1 MSLENASYEERDA
14 LALLAKDLSN
24 NPETRS
30 QFMQLTRKVRPEVA
44 MPELEIQERVNS
56 QLDQYQQKISNL
68 EAKLQERDAVNNLE
82 QRRKGLLDKGLVE
95 NRDQIQDVEKLML
108 EKGITNHEAAAEY
121 HNFMKQAAVPTPT
134 GYNPNPMKQFDLSAF
149 RKNPIQAAR
158 DVAAQAMQ
166 EFKKPTRPIGL

>member
-44 MPELEIQERVNS
+44 MPELEIQERVNT
-56 QLDQYQQKISNL
+56 QLDKYQQKISSL

-82 QRRKGLLDKGLVE
+82 QRRKSILDKGLVN
-95 NRDQIQDVEKLML
+95 NRDEIQDVEKIML

-158 DVAAQAMQ
+158 DVAAQAMS

>member
-44 MPELEIQERVNS
+44 MPELEIQERVNT
-56 QLDQYQQKISNL
+56 QLDSYQQKISSL

-82 QRRKGLLDKGLVE
+82 QRRKALLDKGLVQSRE
-95 NRDQIQDVEKLML
+95 QIQDVEKIML
-108 EKGITNHEAAAEY
+108 EKGITNHEAAAEF

>member
-56 QLDQYQQKISNL
+56 QLDQYQQKISSL
-68 EAKLQERDAVNNLE
+68 EAKLQERDVVNNLE
-82 QRRKGLLDKGLVE
+82 QRRKALLDKRLVE
-95 NRDQIQDVEKLML
+95 SRDQIQDVEKIML

-121 HNFMKQAAVPTPT
+121 YNFMKQAAVPTPT

>member
-44 MPELEIQERVNS
+44 MPELEIQERVNT
-56 QLDQYQQKISNL
+56 QLDSYQQKISSL

-82 QRRKGLLDKGLVE
+82 QRRKALLDKGLVQSRE
-95 NRDQIQDVEKLML
+95 QIQDVEKIML
-108 EKGITNHEAAAEY
+108 EKGITNHEAAAEF

-134 GYNPNPMKQFDLSAF
+134 GYNPNPMRQFDLSAF

>member
-44 MPELEIQERVNS
+44 MPELEIQERVNT
-56 QLDQYQQKISNL
+56 QLDKYQQKISSL

-82 QRRKGLLDKGLVE
+82 QRRKSILDKGLV
-95 NRDQIQDVEKLML
+95 NSRDEIQDVEKIML

-158 DVAAQAMQ
+158 DVAAQAMS

>member
-44 MPELEIQERVNS
+44 MPELEIQERVNT
-56 QLDQYQQKISNL
+56 QLDKYQQKISSL

-82 QRRKGLLDKGLVE
+82 QRRKALLDKGLVE
-95 NRDQIQDVEKLML
+95 SRDQIQDVEKLML

-158 DVAAQAMQ
+158 DVAAQAMS

>member
-44 MPELEIQERVNS
+44 MPELEIQERVNT
-56 QLDQYQQKISNL
+56 QLDKYQQKISSL

-82 QRRKGLLDKGLVE
+82 QRRKSLLDKGLVE
-95 NRDQIQDVEKLML
+95 SRDQIQDVEKLML

-158 DVAAQAMQ
+158 DVAAQAMS